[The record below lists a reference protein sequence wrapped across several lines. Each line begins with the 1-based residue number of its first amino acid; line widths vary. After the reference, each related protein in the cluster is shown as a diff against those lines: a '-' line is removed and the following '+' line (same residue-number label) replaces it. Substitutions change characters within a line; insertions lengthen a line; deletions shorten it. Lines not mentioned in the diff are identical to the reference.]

1 MAIKNSFKDLP
12 ESILILY
19 ITSLISADTCID
31 AVTCKNSITKL
42 EELKA
47 DLGADHKLIIEV
59 DKGLDIVKKDLEY
72 YNGLNTKKC

>member
-1 MAIKNSFKDLP
+1 MATKNSFKDLP

-19 ITSLISADTCID
+19 IASLISADTCID
-31 AVTCKNSITKL
+31 VETCKNSITKL

-47 DLGADHKLIIEV
+47 DLGTDHKLIIEV

-72 YNGLNTKKC
+72 YNGLNVKKC